1 MQALE
6 REITNLPPTL
16 AQRLPVNHFS
26 FDPLP
31 STPNVLRCHNCM
43 SFLCLLSPL
52 VCVLSCLLLVISV
65 LFFLPPPTARGRW
78 PPSLI
83 LVLLE
88 LFLSTVAKC
97 LLISRFCHFCSLHC
111 KVPWDDYC
119 CDSVKHKL
127 QNSRTTFWLYGH
139 WEMRRIS
146 TAAHCRNKVFKSQ

>member
-1 MQALE
+1 MPQLH
-6 REITNLPPTL
+6 
-16 AQRLPVNHFS
+16 VVS
-26 FDPLP
+26 
-31 STPNVLRCHNCM
+31 
-43 SFLCLLSPL
+43 LSSL
-52 VCVLSCLLLVISV
+52 SSCLRVV
-65 LFFLPPPTARGRW
+65 LFVTCDLCAFLFAPPTARGRW

-146 TAAHCRNKVFKSQ
+146 TAAHCRNKVFKSVAIYSKLSHLQQKYVKHRLLLLLA